1 MKSILFLSIVSCLS
15 LHAQTVLVKPY
26 VQPGDGATL
35 TGSDVKVITWLTDPT
50 PGKFTVE
57 FSVKG
62 GPVKSATVDSVA
74 LDFGMP
80 AKKPATA
87 APAGK
92 PGDLPKATPPKPEPA
107 LTLEE
112 MKDKTIET
120 FPALKEREQHYLR
133 HRAVLADLPFDSEVQ
148 WTVKNGASIVRQGS
162 VKTRATAEKP
172 VTFIAMGDMA
182 SNKPEQYGVSYQMG
196 QVKPDFIIALGD
208 IVYPGGRVL
217 QYMSHFFPCY
227 NDVATPGP
235 KTGAPLMATI
245 PVYPVV
251 GNHDADMQ
259 RMPDYPDAY
268 SCFYWFSVPKNG
280 PGAGPWN
287 VPLGKNETVA
297 AAFRAAAGAE
307 YPAMSNYS
315 FDYGPAHFLV
325 LDANSYAMKENDKI
339 FPWIEK
345 DLTTTKQK
353 WKFVCF
359 HQPAFHTS
367 REHYTEQK
375 MRLLQPLFERT
386 GVDIVLAGHVHN
398 YQRSMPLKFVPGPGG
413 RDKRGR
419 VNGTL
424 TVDHTF
430 DGVKDTTPEGV
441 IHIVSGGG
449 GAKLYSVDLAK
460 TVEYLEREHP
470 GNYQPLTAKY
480 VAEHGFTVFDLTPST
495 LVLRQINITGKEVD
509 RIKITK

>member
-1 MKSILFLSIVSCLS
+1 
-15 LHAQTVLVKPY
+15 
-26 VQPGDGATL
+26 
-35 TGSDVKVITWLTDPT
+35 
-50 PGKFTVE
+50 
-57 FSVKG
+57 
-62 GPVKSATVDSVA
+62 
-74 LDFGMP
+74 
-80 AKKPATA
+80 
-87 APAGK
+87 
-92 PGDLPKATPPKPEPA
+92 
-107 LTLEE
+107 
-112 MKDKTIET
+112 
-120 FPALKEREQHYLR
+120 
-133 HRAVLADLPFDSEVQ
+133 
-148 WTVKNGASIVRQGS
+148 
-162 VKTRATAEKP
+162 
-172 VTFIAMGDMA
+172 
-182 SNKPEQYGVSYQMG
+182 
-196 QVKPDFIIALGD
+196 
-208 IVYPGGRVL
+208 
-217 QYMSHFFPCY
+217 
-227 NDVATPGP
+227 
-235 KTGAPLMATI
+235 
-245 PVYPVV
+245 
-251 GNHDADMQ
+251 
-259 RMPDYPDAY
+259 
-268 SCFYWFSVPKNG
+268 
-280 PGAGPWN
+280 
-287 VPLGKNETVA
+287 
-297 AAFRAAAGAE
+297 
-307 YPAMSNYS
+307 MSNYS